1 MFNEE
6 IFNFDIDNIKNDLAI
21 EGMQITDQDVNLF
34 RKFANDEI
42 NMAQVI
48 EEIKNQIIWTKEV
61 YKVMWYGR
69 KHISRKE
76 VNVLLWK

>member
-48 EEIKNQIIWTKEV
+48 EEIKNQII
-61 YKVMWYGR
+61 
-69 KHISRKE
+69 
-76 VNVLLWK
+76 